1 MKMAPVCQTTS
12 RGPRTH
18 SLDITPIPNLN
29 KERGLA
35 YMASTIFPRAGYP
48 GLSKTIG
55 RQQLHPLSLT
65 ITLNLNKE
73 LGLAYI

>member
-18 SLDITPIPNLN
+18 SLDIITIPSLN
-29 KERGLA
+29 EERDLA
-35 YMASTIFPRAGYP
+35 YISSTVFPRAGYP